1 MLVCL
6 DCWDQEHHKLLN
18 VIDKETASM
27 MLVSTR
33 IAGLISSDA
42 CTQVKLSLMSTKVQD
57 CHFCITVVRFC
68 CSGSSRAAESE
79 FGIG

>member
-18 VIDKETASM
+18 VIDKETVSM

-42 CTQVKLSLMSTKVQD
+42 CTQVKLSLMSTKVRD
-57 CHFCITVVRFC
+57 LPVLYYYREICVVVYWVRKQ
-68 CSGSSRAAESE
+68 
-79 FGIG
+79 